1 MRSWRVAGINFD
13 HLHMGDLLREVH
25 DHPHAEIVGI
35 CHSDLNRMAAA
46 RKALGIPDDRVFTD
60 LQEQAVTLHTEAG
73 VARPALTGAWFNDG
87 FHGAMA
93 ELFSAI
99 EEDREPSNNAR
110 DNLPSL
116 ALAFA
121 AIDSSRTGVARH
133 VGSVR
138 KLPAAG

>member
-1 MRSWRVAGINFD
+1 MT
-13 HLHMGDLLREVH
+13 
-25 DHPHAEIVGI
+25 
-35 CHSDLNRMAAA
+35 
-46 RKALGIPDDRVFTD
+46 FTD
-60 LQEQAVTLHTEAG
+60 LQEQAVTLHAEAG

-87 FHGAMA
+87 FHRAMA

-99 EEDREPSNNAR
+99 EADREPSNNAR